1 MSGANNSNLP
11 DGNTYDNN
19 AYTRYLRKMLNIQ
32 NKSVYMEREDR
43 YDEFVNIL
51 VKDQTLPD
59 VLVVSDRETLNVLVE
74 NDMVEDL
81 TEVYANCTSPR
92 IKAMYNSYGPQ
103 LLGAGTFDGKLMA
116 LPEAVIDHGPC
127 LLWMRKDWMDQLGLA
142 EPETLEEAMDIIL
155 GFSGKQDGSRG
166 RGRSCGTCV

>member
-1 MSGANNSNLP
+1 
-11 DGNTYDNN
+11 
-19 AYTRYLRKMLNIQ
+19 
-32 NKSVYMEREDR
+32 
-43 YDEFVNIL
+43 
-51 VKDQTLPD
+51 
-59 VLVVSDRETLNVLVE
+59 
-74 NDMVEDL
+74 MVEDL

-142 EPETLEEAMDIIL
+142 EPETLEEAMDIIQVFRKT
-155 GFSGKQDGSRG
+155 GWEQRKGKILWDLCVIPILCLLPVRIIRWNLFLKNFILIQEDGSRTKTG
-166 RGRSCGTCV
+166 KLSMVL